1 MRPELEIRPD
11 DHVQGSAQAPLTLL
25 AYGDYDCSYC
35 GQAYYEIQEARRTLG
50 PALRFAFRNLPL
62 TELHPSAL
70 AAAQVAEAAALQ
82 GKYWWMHEGLY
93 ELQQELSPEN
103 FLVLAAELDLD
114 LLRFE
119 NDLAGARVVRRIQR
133 DLTTAEALDVQST
146 PSFFINGHRYQGL
159 FADGAL
165 TLVLKQLL
173 STGAEASDQA
183 AGGL

>member
-82 GKYWWMHEGLY
+82 GNSGGCTKASTSSSRSCRPRISSSSRRSWISTCFGSRTTWRAPG
-93 ELQQELSPEN
+93 SS
-103 FLVLAAELDLD
+103 
-114 LLRFE
+114 
-119 NDLAGARVVRRIQR
+119 GASSAI
-133 DLTTAEALDVQST
+133 
-146 PSFFINGHRYQGL
+146 
-159 FADGAL
+159 
-165 TLVLKQLL
+165 
-173 STGAEASDQA
+173 
-183 AGGL
+183 